1 MIGKKLL
8 IALSSLPGWG
18 LRSVQKVIGAV
29 GVVRLST
36 PEDLLKWL
44 GDTSSGEGWPRRPSA
59 DQLRSAAIEA
69 EQTISDSSR
78 ADITVIGYGEAACHP
93 RLWAIPDPPVV
104 LYAKGNLECLRADA
118 ALALVG
124 TRKPSPQGQK
134 AASRLGRRFAE
145 EGFVIVS
152 GLALGCDTAA
162 HEGCLE
168 AHGRTVAV
176 LAHGLDTLYP
186 ASNKELAARILE
198 AGGCLVSEYPL
209 RTKSQR
215 HTFVHRDRIQ
225 SGLSVG
231 VVVVETDLTG
241 GSMHT
246 ARYCKAQGRLLGC
259 WWRGNTHRQDPKMQ
273 GNRHLIEKED
283 AFGIESADDL
293 QTFVRQARE
302 RSAQR
307 TGSADQ
313 FAPAS
318 NPDPPRELE
327 KGAKQPS
334 VERKGKRTK
343 GNRRRRKKDASGGE
357 QLNLFED

>member
-1 MIGKKLL
+1 MITKELL
-8 IALSSLPGWG
+8 IALHSLPGWG
-18 LRSVQKVIGAV
+18 LRSVQKAISAV

-44 GDTSSGEGWPRRPSA
+44 GDTSSGEGWPSLPSA

-69 EQTISDSSR
+69 ERTIADSSR
-78 ADITVIGYGEAACHP
+78 EGITVIGYGEETCHP
-93 RLWAIPDPPVV
+93 RLWAIPDPPLV
-104 LYAKGNLECLRADA
+104 LYAKGNLGCLRADA

-168 AHGRTVAV
+168 AHGLTVAV

-186 ASNKELAARILE
+186 ASNKELAAQILK

-209 RTKSQR
+209 RTRSQR

-231 VVVVETDLTG
+231 VVVVETDPAG

-259 WWRGNTHRQDPKMQ
+259 WWRGNTHQQDPQMQ
-273 GNRHLIEKED
+273 GNRELIEKAE
-283 AFGIESADDL
+283 AFGIESADNL
-293 QTFVRQARE
+293 QTFLSRARE

-307 TGSADQ
+307 TGSVDQ
-313 FAPAS
+313 LAPAS
-318 NPDPPRELE
+318 NLDPPREPG
-327 KGAKQPS
+327 KGAKQPPTG
-334 VERKGKRTK
+334 RKGKETK
-343 GNRRRRKKDASGGE
+343 GNGRRRKKAASGGE
-357 QLNLFED
+357 QRNLFED